1 MQAQGCCVEPHAHTP
16 GSMLAAAERARV
28 AELPPCTFSCM
39 EMPEVRVGTEVPEA
53 QFLYGTSTVYCDA
66 QTTQEGRQ

>member
-1 MQAQGCCVEPHAHTP
+1 
-16 GSMLAAAERARV
+16 MLAAAERARV